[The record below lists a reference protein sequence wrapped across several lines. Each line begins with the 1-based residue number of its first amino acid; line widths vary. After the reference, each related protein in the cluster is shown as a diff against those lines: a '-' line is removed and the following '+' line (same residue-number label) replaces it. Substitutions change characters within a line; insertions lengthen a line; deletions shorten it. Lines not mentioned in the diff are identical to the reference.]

1 MQRLANEMGKA
12 QVSRSPEFLGRM
24 IMRQESAG
32 VGVNTTFKNQNK
44 NLKRMVRVIEYFS
57 WGSKKRNSG
66 QGKKSPKI
74 QIT

>member
-32 VGVNTTFKNQNK
+32 VGVNTTSEKN
-44 NLKRMVRVIEYFS
+44 
-57 WGSKKRNSG
+57 KK
-66 QGKKSPKI
+66 KP
-74 QIT
+74 

>member
-32 VGVNTTFKNQNK
+32 VGVNTTFKNK
-44 NLKRMVRVIEYFS
+44 KKTLKRMGRVIEYFS
-57 WGSKKRNSG
+57 
-66 QGKKSPKI
+66 
-74 QIT
+74 

>member
-32 VGVNTTFKNQNK
+32 VGVNTTFKPTKKTLNVWGGLSNISARGQK
-44 NLKRMVRVIEYFS
+44 KVRKF
-57 WGSKKRNSG
+57 R
-66 QGKKSPKI
+66 
-74 QIT
+74 

>member
-32 VGVNTTFKNQNK
+32 VGVNTTSEKNKKKTLNVWGGLSNMSARGQK
-44 NLKRMVRVIEYFS
+44 KDVWPRQKKVRKF
-57 WGSKKRNSG
+57 R
-66 QGKKSPKI
+66 
-74 QIT
+74 